1 MGKTDF
7 LIPLNGLATGETV
20 FRWTVGKEF
29 FDGFGNSEILG
40 AALEVEAHV
49 WKHGQETSIDCVI
62 DGEIT
67 VACDRCLADLSLPV
81 HSEAGFS
88 IGYGGS
94 DEADMADDGREMIYV
109 ERTDPELDLSQAI
122 YDYAC
127 LALPLQRVHD
137 DGECDPEVMNRIGS
151 ATGPVS
157 EDGNEG
163 EGESPFAALKDIFR
177 S

>member
-20 FRWTVGKEF
+20 FRWTVGKGF

-49 WKHGQETSIDCVI
+49 WKHGQEISIDCII
-62 DGEIT
+62 DGDIT

-94 DEADMADDGREMIYV
+94 DDTDMSEDGREMICV
-109 ERTDPELDLSQAI
+109 EKTDPELDLSQAI

-127 LALPLQRVHD
+127 LALPLQRVHAE
-137 DGECDPEVMNRIGS
+137 GECDPEVLYRMGLDTGS
-151 ATGPVS
+151 VS
-157 EDGNEG
+157 EDNN